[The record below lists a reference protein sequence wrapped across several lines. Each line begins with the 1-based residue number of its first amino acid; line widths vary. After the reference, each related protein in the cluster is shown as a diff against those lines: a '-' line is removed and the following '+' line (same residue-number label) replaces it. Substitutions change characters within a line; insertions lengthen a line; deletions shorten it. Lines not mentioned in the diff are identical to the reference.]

1 MASNRHLGRII
12 ALQTLYEYDF
22 RERLGDETAKIDEI
36 LARNLKRYEDR
47 IDDKEFVRQL
57 VIGVNKAGRQL
68 DAIIAPVAPDWP
80 LNQIAIVDR
89 DVLRMAVFELSEFN
103 GKIPPKVAINE
114 AIELAKSFGAE
125 NSSRFVNGVLGTIWR
140 HMNEGHVNEQGEQQE
155 QDSKTASAQ
164 N

>member
-22 RERLGDETAKIDEI
+22 RERSGDETAKIDEI
-36 LARNLKRYEDR
+36 LTRNLKRYEDR
-47 IDDKEFVRQL
+47 VDDKEFVRQL
-57 VIGVNKAGRQL
+57 VMGVNKAGRQL

-155 QDSKTASAQ
+155 QDSKTASA
-164 N
+164 

>member
-47 IDDKEFVRQL
+47 VDDKEFVRQL
-57 VIGVNKAGRQL
+57 VMGVNKAGRQL

-155 QDSKTASAQ
+155 QDSKTASA
-164 N
+164 

>member
-68 DAIIAPVAPDWP
+68 NAIIAPVAPDWP

-155 QDSKTASAQ
+155 QDSKTASA
-164 N
+164 

>member
-57 VIGVNKAGRQL
+57 VMGVNKAGRQL

-155 QDSKTASAQ
+155 QDSKTASA
-164 N
+164 

>member
-36 LARNLKRYEDR
+36 LTRNLKRYEDR
-47 IDDKEFVRQL
+47 VDDKEFVRQL
-57 VIGVNKAGRQL
+57 VMGVNKAGRQL

-155 QDSKTASAQ
+155 QDSKTTSA
-164 N
+164 

>member
-57 VIGVNKAGRQL
+57 VIGVNKYGRQL

-155 QDSKTASAQ
+155 QDSKTASA
-164 N
+164 

>member
-22 RERLGDETAKIDEI
+22 RERSGDETAKIDEI
-36 LARNLKRYEDR
+36 LTRNLKRYEDR
-47 IDDKEFVRQL
+47 VDDKEFVRQL
-57 VIGVNKAGRQL
+57 VMGVNKAGRQL

-140 HMNEGHVNEQGEQQE
+140 HMN
-155 QDSKTASAQ
+155 
-164 N
+164 

>member
-89 DVLRMAVFELSEFN
+89 DVLRMAVFEFSEFN

-155 QDSKTASAQ
+155 QDSKTASA
-164 N
+164 

>member
-125 NSSRFVNGVLGTIWR
+125 NSSRFVNGVLGTVWR

-155 QDSKTASAQ
+155 QDSKTASA
-164 N
+164 

>member
-155 QDSKTASAQ
+155 QDSKTASA
-164 N
+164 

>member
-36 LARNLKRYEDR
+36 LTRNLKRYEDR

-155 QDSKTASAQ
+155 QDSKTASA
-164 N
+164 

>member
-125 NSSRFVNGVLGTIWR
+125 NSSRFVNGLLGTIWR

-155 QDSKTASAQ
+155 QDSKTASA
-164 N
+164 

>member
-125 NSSRFVNGVLGTIWR
+125 NSSRFVNGVLGTIWC

-155 QDSKTASAQ
+155 QDSKTASA
-164 N
+164 

>member
-36 LARNLKRYEDR
+36 LTRNLKRYEDR
-47 IDDKEFVRQL
+47 VDDKEFVRQL
-57 VIGVNKAGRQL
+57 VMGVNKAGRQL

-140 HMNEGHVNEQGEQQE
+140 HMDEGHINEQGEQQE
-155 QDSKTASAQ
+155 QDSKTASA
-164 N
+164 

>member
-36 LARNLKRYEDR
+36 LARNLERYEDR
-47 IDDKEFVRQL
+47 VDDKEFVRRL
-57 VIGVNKAGRQL
+57 VMGVNKAGRQL

-89 DVLRMAVFELSEFN
+89 DVCEWRCLSLVNLAV
-103 GKIPPKVAINE
+103 KYHQ
-114 AIELAKSFGAE
+114 
-125 NSSRFVNGVLGTIWR
+125 RWR
-140 HMNEGHVNEQGEQQE
+140 LMKQLN
-155 QDSKTASAQ
+155 
-164 N
+164 